1 MSKFIWILSSAVFA
15 LTIIVLIMSFTSK
28 NVETPKYEVLKTL
41 DEAEIRLYPSMLVA
55 KTSLA
60 DKSFDD
66 QGSNGFRAIAGYI
79 FGGNENNQKIAMT
92 SPVVMNMG
100 DSSSMYFVM
109 PKEYKKEDLP
119 KPSSN
124 AVVISEV
131 AAKTLAVVSY
141 GGYSSDKKIEE
152 HIQKLSKILTKHGL
166 KSKGDFMYMGYNAPW
181 DVINR
186 KNEVAIEIEMVQN

>member
-1 MSKFIWILSSAVFA
+1 MNKFIWTTSLIVA
-15 LTIIVLIMSFTSK
+15 LLALIIVIMSFTSK
-28 NVETPKYEVLKTL
+28 AIETPEYKVVKTIDEV
-41 DEAEIRLYPSMLVA
+41 EIRLYPKMLVA
-55 KTSLA
+55 KTNLA

-66 QGSNGFRAIAGYI
+66 QGSNGFRTIAGYI

-119 KPSSN
+119 VPSSN
-124 AVVISEV
+124 AVLISEV
-131 AAKTLAVVSY
+131 ASKTLAVVSY

-152 HIQKLSKILTKHGL
+152 HIQILSKILQKEGL
-166 KSKGDFMYMGYNAPW
+166 KTKGDFMFMGYNAPW

-186 KNEVAIEIEMVQN
+186 KNEVAIEIEM

>member
-1 MSKFIWILSSAVFA
+1 MNKFIWITGLIVA
-15 LTIIVLIMSFTSK
+15 LLALIIVVMSFTSK
-28 NVETPKYEVLKTL
+28 AIETPEYKVVKTIDEV
-41 DEAEIRLYPSMLVA
+41 EIRLYPKMLVA
-55 KTSLA
+55 KTNLA

-66 QGSNGFRAIAGYI
+66 QGSNGFRTIAGYI

-119 KPSSN
+119 VPSSN
-124 AVVISEV
+124 AVLISEV
-131 AAKTLAVVSY
+131 ASKTLAVVSY

-152 HIQKLSKILTKHGL
+152 HIQILSKILQKEGL
-166 KSKGDFMYMGYNAPW
+166 KTKGDFMFMGYNAPW

-186 KNEVAIEIEMVQN
+186 KNEVAIEIEM

>member
-1 MSKFIWILSSAVFA
+1 
-15 LTIIVLIMSFTSK
+15 MSFSSK
-28 NVETPKYEVLKTL
+28 NVETPNYKILKTI
-41 DEAEIRLYPSMLVA
+41 DEVEIRLYPSMLVA

-60 DKSFDD
+60 DKSFDN
-66 QGSNGFRAIAGYI
+66 QGSNGFRTIAGYI

-109 PKEYKKEDLP
+109 PKEYKMEDLP
-119 KPSSN
+119 KPNSKQ
-124 AVVISEV
+124 VVISEV
-131 AAKTLAVVSY
+131 SAKTLAVVSY

-152 HIQKLSKILTKHGL
+152 HIRKLSKILTKNGL
-166 KSKGDFMYMGYNAPW
+166 KTKGDFMYMGYNAPW

-186 KNEVAIEIEMVQN
+186 RNEVAIETVLVD

>member
-1 MSKFIWILSSAVFA
+1 MNKFIWITGLIVA
-15 LTIIVLIMSFTSK
+15 LLALIIVVMSFTSK
-28 NVETPKYEVLKTL
+28 AIETPEYKVVKTIDEV
-41 DEAEIRLYPSMLVA
+41 EIRLYPKMLVA
-55 KTSLA
+55 KTNLA

-66 QGSNGFRAIAGYI
+66 QGSNGFRTIAGYI

-119 KPSSN
+119 VPSSK
-124 AVVISEV
+124 AVLISEV
-131 AAKTLAVVSY
+131 ASKTLAVVSY

-152 HIQKLSKILTKHGL
+152 HIQILSKILQKEGL
-166 KSKGDFMYMGYNAPW
+166 KTKGDFMFMGYNAPW

-186 KNEVAIEIEMVQN
+186 KNEVAIEIEM